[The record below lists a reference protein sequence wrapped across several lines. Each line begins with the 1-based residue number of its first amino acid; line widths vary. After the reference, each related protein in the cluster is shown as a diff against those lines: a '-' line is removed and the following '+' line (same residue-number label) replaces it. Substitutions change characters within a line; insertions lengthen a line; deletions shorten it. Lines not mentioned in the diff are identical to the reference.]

1 MKKSRRINPERTMKK
16 TLLILIIQITTF
28 FVCAQDGFENG
39 YIINYKGDTVKGK
52 IKDRK
57 YAYNASSW
65 QKIQFINNAT
75 GEKEKLTPE
84 ELSGYAKG
92 GTTFYKTLALGVEE
106 KKRFV
111 AVLNTGPVILYADI
125 SGAISPRADVKR
137 LGLYI
142 NVLFR
147 GSIQKIQGEFYLQKK
162 GDVNSLMEWRDRD
175 YKNTANYFFKDNKE
189 LVKSIQSDSLQYSD
203 LQVIV
208 NKYNEWKMM
217 Q

>member
-1 MKKSRRINPERTMKK
+1 MTMKKSLFI
-16 TLLILIIQITTF
+16 IIIQFTAL
-28 FVCAQDGFENG
+28 FVCAQEGFENG
-39 YIINYKGDTVKGK
+39 YVVNYKGDTVKGK

-57 YAYNASSW
+57 YAYSASSW
-65 QKIQFINNAT
+65 QKVQFISNST
-75 GEKEKLTPE
+75 GEKEKFTPD
-84 ELSGYAKG
+84 ELNGYAKNE
-92 GTTFYKTLALGVEE
+92 TVFYKTLALGVEE

-111 AVLNTGPVILYADI
+111 AILNTGPVILYADI
-125 SGAISPRADVKR
+125 RGTVPPRADVSR
-137 LGLYI
+137 IGLYV

-189 LVKSIQSDSLQYSD
+189 LIKSIQSDSLGYSD

-208 NKYNEWKMM
+208 KKYNEWKTM